1 MEENKNWLEPSEV
14 LEYDPALGQIC
25 MDDPENDWS
34 NKIEDGVGQD
44 SSEEPQG

>member
-14 LEYDPALGQIC
+14 LEYDPVLGQVC

-34 NKIEDGVGQD
+34 NKIEDGIGQD